1 MGEHQGKQQRLRNGH
16 KWLIMKKFQRVLLI
30 GLMQK
35 FDPILV
41 QKKEFCLNDRE
52 QFKTMFED
60 IDLNMQIGGKYPVL
74 MKIVALK
81 RH

>member
-1 MGEHQGKQQRLRNGH
+1 
-16 KWLIMKKFQRVLLI
+16 
-30 GLMQK
+30 MQK

-81 RH
+81 RHWRNFFSYNILMIMFY